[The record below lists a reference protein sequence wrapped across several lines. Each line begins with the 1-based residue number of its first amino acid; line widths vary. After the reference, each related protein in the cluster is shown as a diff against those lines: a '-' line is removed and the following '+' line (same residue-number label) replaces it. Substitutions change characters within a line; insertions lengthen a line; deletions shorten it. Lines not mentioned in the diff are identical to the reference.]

1 MLGYKIN
8 GSVSKFAQRHPRKH
22 EFFFNTDRKR
32 MSVIHEYEGEDWIF
46 AKGGA
51 GGFKKLVKWKVNDG
65 KIVPI
70 EDGDFEN
77 ASEANRIMASK
88 AMRVIALCA
97 EKFNQM
103 TISRYGI
110 YGRQFDFP
118 WDGWNHGP
126 SSSRGL

>member
-1 MLGYKIN
+1 
-8 GSVSKFAQRHPRKH
+8 
-22 EFFFNTDRKR
+22 

-51 GGFKKLVKWKVNDG
+51 GGFKKLVKWKVSDG

-70 EDGDFEN
+70 EDGDFEY

-97 EKFNQM
+97 RKVRQDDDITDMESMEDDLIFLGM
-103 TISRYGI
+103 VGICLLYTSPSPRDGLLSRM
-110 YGRQFDFP
+110 
-118 WDGWNHGP
+118 P
-126 SSSRGL
+126 SSA